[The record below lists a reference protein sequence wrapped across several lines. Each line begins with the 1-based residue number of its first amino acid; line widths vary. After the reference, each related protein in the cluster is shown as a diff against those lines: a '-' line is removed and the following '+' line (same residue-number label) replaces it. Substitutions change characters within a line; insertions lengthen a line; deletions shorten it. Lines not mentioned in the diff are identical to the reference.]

1 MLKFFRTPKGL
12 LLLVLVALTTA
23 AATYEGRGR
32 AVPGV
37 LTAVGAAAAIDVLL
51 LRRRHPRWE
60 FPGGGIL
67 TGLIVAMIL
76 SPFEPWYVPP
86 ATSAIA
92 IISKHVIRT
101 KAANIFNPA
110 ALALVLSYYAFGS
123 GQSWWGALPSLPMW
137 AILALFASGAFIAD
151 RVNKMPAVMAF
162 LGAYYLL
169 FTVTAYVGDPGAVAG
184 IFRAPDLHAVLY
196 FAFFMVTDPP
206 TVPITNR
213 DQCIF
218 GVLVAVVSY
227 ALFELSGVVYYLLGG
242 LLVGNAWEA
251 WRRMQFKKHHT
262 QVRRLPAGPEG
273 PAFEDRLRRPGL

>member
-1 MLKFFRTPKGL
+1 LIGVKRLACGDSRAQAVLKFFRTAKGL
-12 LLLVLVALTTA
+12 LLLVLLAMTMA
-23 AATYEGRGR
+23 AAPYEGGGR

-37 LTAVGAAAAIDVLL
+37 LSAVATAALIDVLL
-51 LRRRHPRWE
+51 LRLRHPRWE

-67 TGLIVAMIL
+67 TGLIVAMVL

-92 IISKHVIRT
+92 IVSKHLIRT

-110 ALALVLSYYAFGS
+110 ALALMVSYYAFGS

-137 AILALFASGAFIAD
+137 AILALFASGVFIAD
-151 RVNKMPAVMAF
+151 RVNKMPVVMAF
-162 LGAYYLL
+162 LGAYYVL
-169 FTVTAYVGDPGAVAG
+169 FTITAFMGDPSAVAG

-206 TVPITNR
+206 TVPIKNR
-213 DQCIF
+213 DQVIF
-218 GVLVAVVSY
+218 GVMVAVVSY
-227 ALFELSGVVYYLLGG
+227 ALFEISGVVYYLLAG

-251 WRRMQFKKHHT
+251 WRRFVFKKAH
-262 QVRRLPAGPEG
+262 RRG
-273 PAFEDRLRRPGL
+273 